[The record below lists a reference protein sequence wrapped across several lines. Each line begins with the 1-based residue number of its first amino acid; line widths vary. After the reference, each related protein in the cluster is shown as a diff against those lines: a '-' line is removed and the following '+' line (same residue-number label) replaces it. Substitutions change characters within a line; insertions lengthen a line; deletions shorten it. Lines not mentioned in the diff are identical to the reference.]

1 MKKYL
6 FISVALL
13 AVAAACTP
21 KESLPEDPNPQAPD
35 TQIEEPASVIYIQ
48 ARGEEQ
54 TKASVAGDTGAFSWN
69 TGDKIA
75 VYAGG
80 YKISDGLDSSFDGGN
95 TATFS
100 FSGSEVFGQ
109 DGRANY
115 AVYPASLVYDAG
127 GNLYT
132 SAVTSSSLKVNLPAS
147 YNLSAIQGDKSPIPM
162 IAVNAP
168 DGSLAFR
175 SICAHLRFKLVSVP
189 KQTQY
194 ITFDFIGKK
203 VQGEFT
209 LSSIPDLADAGTLS
223 VFGGAQT
230 SATTGA
236 DAVITVYN
244 DGAFSTFQEGL
255 ILNIPVPAGIAST
268 GEYLR
273 LQVGGNVDKKRDNL
287 LRSCLS
293 CGTLSNYR
301 TVLRDM
307 QEIYD
312 FAVWMEVYE

>member
-80 YKISDGLDSSFDGGN
+80 YKISDG
-95 TATFS
+95 
-100 FSGSEVFGQ
+100 
-109 DGRANY
+109 
-115 AVYPASLVYDAG
+115 
-127 GNLYT
+127 
-132 SAVTSSSLKVNLPAS
+132 
-147 YNLSAIQGDKSPIPM
+147 
-162 IAVNAP
+162 
-168 DGSLAFR
+168 SLAFR

-209 LSSIPDLADAGTLS
+209 LSSIPDLADAGALS
-223 VFGGAQT
+223 IFGGAQT

-273 LQVGGNVDKKRDNL
+273 MQVGGNVDKKRDNL
-287 LRSCLS
+287 LRSCLL
-293 CGTLSNYR
+293 CGR
-301 TVLRDM
+301 
-307 QEIYD
+307 
-312 FAVWMEVYE
+312 

>member
-54 TKASVAGDTGAFSWN
+54 TKASVAGDTG
-69 TGDKIA
+69 
-75 VYAGG
+75 
-80 YKISDGLDSSFDGGN
+80 
-95 TATFS
+95 
-100 FSGSEVFGQ
+100 
-109 DGRANY
+109 
-115 AVYPASLVYDAG
+115 
-127 GNLYT
+127 
-132 SAVTSSSLKVNLPAS
+132 
-147 YNLSAIQGDKSPIPM
+147 
-162 IAVNAP
+162 
-168 DGSLAFR
+168 GSLAFR

-273 LQVGGNVDKKRDNL
+273 MQVGGNVDKKRDNL
-287 LRSCLS
+287 LRSCLL
-293 CGTLSNYR
+293 CGR
-301 TVLRDM
+301 
-307 QEIYD
+307 
-312 FAVWMEVYE
+312 